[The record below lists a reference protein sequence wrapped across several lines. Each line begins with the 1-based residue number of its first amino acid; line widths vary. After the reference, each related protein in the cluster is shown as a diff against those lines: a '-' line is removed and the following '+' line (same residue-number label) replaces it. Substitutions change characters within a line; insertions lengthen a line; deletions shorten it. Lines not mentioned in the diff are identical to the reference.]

1 MELEELKQNVGEWS
15 VDNFGDQTP
24 LAPAMGFAEE
34 FGELVES
41 ESCGT
46 QDEVK
51 DAIGDMAVYL
61 CDYAYRTD
69 LDLSDINLKRT
80 SAVSDGTRYEQII
93 LNYGALCRSALKT
106 YQGIRLD
113 EDRVGQKAEQQALDV
128 IFRQLVGI
136 AFRNQTTIEE
146 CIDHAWEL
154 EVKHRSW

>member
-1 MELEELKQNVGEWS
+1 MELEELKRNVGEWS
-15 VDNFGDQTP
+15 EDNFGDQTP

-34 FGELVES
+34 FAELVEA

-46 QDEVK
+46 HEEVK
-51 DAIGDMAVYL
+51 DSIGDMAVYL

-69 LDLSDINLKRT
+69 LDLSHVNLKRV
-80 SAVSDGTRYEQII
+80 SAVSDGGRYEQII

-113 EDRVGQKAEQQALDV
+113 EDRVGPEAEKRALDV

-136 AFRNQTTIEE
+136 AFRNDTTFEE